1 MIASGYRADKTP
13 KKPHFSP
20 ESLDFPL
27 IRSFSQAP
35 QVVDSEKEDHSD
47 DKGCQRADSPRRFAD
62 FLCLNRDIGI
72 GLQLGE
78 HDGLAVGRKV
88 DRQ

>member
-20 ESLDFPL
+20 ELVDFPL

-47 DKGCQRADSPRRFAD
+47 DKCCQRADSPRGFAD
-62 FLCLNRDIGI
+62 FLRLNRDICVGF
-72 GLQLGE
+72 QFRE
-78 HDGLAVGRKV
+78 HDWLTVGRKI
-88 DRQ
+88 DWQ